1 MKSVTIYRHNDSS
14 ARIVPWAKPDE
25 MTDAEVSPEGAE
37 IIMYTK
43 LTHDEVDYLMNAT
56 RDQVSEYLSSY
67 LP

>member
-1 MKSVTIYRHNDSS
+1 MRQCTIYRHSDSS

-43 LTHDEVDYLMNAT
+43 LTHDEVEYLLNAT
-56 RDQVSEYLSSY
+56 KDKVSEHLSSY